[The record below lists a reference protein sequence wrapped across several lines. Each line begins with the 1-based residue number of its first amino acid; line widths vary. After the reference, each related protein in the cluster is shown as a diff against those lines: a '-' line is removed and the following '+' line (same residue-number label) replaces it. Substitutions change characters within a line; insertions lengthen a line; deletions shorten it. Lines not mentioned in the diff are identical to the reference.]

1 MMTDHALK
9 DSLKARA
16 EHMDQPRCPIG
27 IFHERNWDIG
37 KDFERIV
44 EVGRGKDTI
53 IYKAFCKRLQNVSTD
68 VSVGDIPEAEQQG
81 LEVAIKVYE
90 RGKVSS
96 TKLRAIKR
104 EIAMMRYFASRK
116 VPNTVQI
123 FTAFADEFNY
133 YIVMEYC
140 PGGDLLEW
148 ILDRKKAMHEVD
160 ALRRIGVPL
169 LDTLCH
175 LHSLQIIH
183 RDLKLENIFLDKDGK
198 VKLGDFGLTMCRLQ
212 ESAISPVGTVEYM
225 APEVVLLPPVEKIV
239 QRQIKPQDIHPT
251 DEKVD
256 IWALGVTLYELV
268 TGKLP
273 FVGKGKQAIKDA
285 ILNYNIGSFPS
296 CVSVECQNII
306 LDMMQY
312 RSEDRPSAFTLRRR
326 ITKLL
331 QRRDHATPCDP
342 VRHVSEAS
350 ETVEIVPH
358 SENPQEPPLKAD
370 VFIHGSAHHG
380 GAHIPKGTE
389 DDATPMCG
397 SDIVVQHSVL
407 EAPNEPHE
415 KGDDEDRLVSN
426 PQRQVTPLS
435 RMSLLRRLSRRDATP
450 TSQVLKEKDSSN
462 SEGSLKKAV
471 QKIFLC

>member
-1 MMTDHALK
+1 MHA
-9 DSLKARA
+9 S
-16 EHMDQPRCPIG
+16 
-27 IFHERNWDIG
+27 
-37 KDFERIV
+37 
-44 EVGRGKDTI
+44 
-53 IYKAFCKRLQNVSTD
+53 S
-68 VSVGDIPEAEQQG
+68 EAEKG

-104 EIAMMRYFASRK
+104 EIAMMRFFAARK

-148 ILDRKKAMHEVD
+148 ILDRKKAMHEAD

-285 ILNYNIGSFPS
+285 ILSYNIGSFPS
-296 CVSVECQNII
+296 CVSPECQNII

-331 QRRDHATPCDP
+331 QKRDPPISCDP
-342 VRHVSEAS
+342 VHDALERSEA
-350 ETVEIVPH
+350 VEIVPI
-358 SENPQEPPLKAD
+358 SENPQQPPLKAD
-370 VFIHGSAHHG
+370 VFIHGTAHHRVS
-380 GAHIPKGTE
+380 KGSEENAMPMYESESMIQQSNLETPTE
-389 DDATPMCG
+389 SCENG
-397 SDIVVQHSVL
+397 ES
-407 EAPNEPHE
+407 ENETIKE
-415 KGDDEDRLVSN
+415 FEDTTMSSN
-426 PQRQVTPLS
+426 SSKQGQTGTPLS
-435 RMSLLRRLSRRDATP
+435 RMSSSLLRRFSRRDGAP
-450 TSQVLKEKDSSN
+450 TSEVAREKDSSP

>member
-1 MMTDHALK
+1 
-9 DSLKARA
+9 
-16 EHMDQPRCPIG
+16 
-27 IFHERNWDIG
+27 
-37 KDFERIV
+37 
-44 EVGRGKDTI
+44 
-53 IYKAFCKRLQNVSTD
+53 
-68 VSVGDIPEAEQQG
+68 
-81 LEVAIKVYE
+81 
-90 RGKVSS
+90 
-96 TKLRAIKR
+96 
-104 EIAMMRYFASRK
+104 MMRYFASRK

-285 ILNYNIGSFPS
+285 ILSYNIGSFPS

-331 QRRDHATPCDP
+331 QRRDHAAPCDP

-407 EAPNEPHE
+407 EMPNEPHE
-415 KGDDEDRLVSN
+415 KGDDEDRLVINS
-426 PQRQVTPLS
+426 QRQVRPLS

-450 TSQVLKEKDSSN
+450 TSEVLKEKDSSN